1 MNTCAKCSMPIEADT
16 ACSCNPSLCYRCCEC
31 SDDCTCGCSNMNM
44 VTEAEEE
51 NIEDGEEDIDDDYE

>member
-1 MNTCAKCSMPIEADT
+1 MPIEADT